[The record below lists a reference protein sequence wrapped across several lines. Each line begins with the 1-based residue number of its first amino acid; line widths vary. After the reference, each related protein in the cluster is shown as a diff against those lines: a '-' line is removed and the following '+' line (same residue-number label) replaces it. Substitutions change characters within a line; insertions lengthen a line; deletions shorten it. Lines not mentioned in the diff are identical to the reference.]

1 MNVKCNSLKVIL
13 NKVEKI
19 LKLVSPDLYNLKLDI
34 KKLFNLTDEHMEN
47 IILFAKP
54 VNIKG
59 TSIEIKLESDK
70 DYNVFVLDQQNF
82 ADYIIIRCELKG
94 YIESDKEII
103 EKLKSKIL
111 YLENENQNIKDLNKN
126 LKINEN
132 NHLSNLKEKENYI
145 NSLNKKLE
153 EKENNIKSLKKKL
166 EEKEN
171 NIKSLKKKLEDKE
184 QINSSLKK
192 KNFSYKNLLKNFLK
206 LAYLNNF
213 KINFHIDSSIYQ
225 SISSSVFN
233 INNIYYNNNNKLNYE
248 FIENDSSL
256 EIKKEEIKNK
266 KIFDF
271 YFKIKN
277 QGAEFPVDTLLKCI
291 PNDSYIYFFHLKI
304 TDGVWSYKDEN
315 LGIIYVFPVKI
326 LFKNYN
332 KFNNVNELSCYLLSD
347 RYGKIGNKIGKMKI
361 IVSDF

>member
-34 KKLFNLTDEHMEN
+34 KKLFNLTDEQMKN
-47 IILFAKP
+47 INLFAKP
-54 VNIKG
+54 VAIKG
-59 TSIEIKLESDK
+59 TSIEVKLENEK

-94 YIESDKEII
+94 NKGSDKEII

-206 LAYLNNF
+206 LAYLNNLH
-213 KINFHIDSSIYQ
+213 INFHVNSSLYQ
-225 SISSSVFN
+225 SINSSFSQPPIIFG
-233 INNIYYNNNNKLNYE
+233 NKNKYDYE

-291 PNDSYIYFFHLKI
+291 PNDNYIYFFHLKI

-361 IVSDF
+361 IVSDI